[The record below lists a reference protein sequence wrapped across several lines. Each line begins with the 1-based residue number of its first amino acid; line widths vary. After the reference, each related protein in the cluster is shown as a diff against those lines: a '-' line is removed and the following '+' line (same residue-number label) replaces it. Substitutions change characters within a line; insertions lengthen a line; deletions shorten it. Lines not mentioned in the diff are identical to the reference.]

1 MGQVVDFPGSY
12 ISKGAI
18 NVVLIMMLTD
28 ATSLFIYSPY
38 IMYPYPREV
47 GFEYPKVLKN
57 VFKKQKSI
65 ISTKKKKKNQ
75 FLAPHF

>member
-1 MGQVVDFPGSY
+1 MVDTHMGQVVDFPGSY

-18 NVVLIMMLTD
+18 NIVLIMMLTD

-47 GFEYPKVLKN
+47 GF
-57 VFKKQKSI
+57 
-65 ISTKKKKKNQ
+65 
-75 FLAPHF
+75 

>member
-18 NVVLIMMLTD
+18 NVVLIMLTD

-47 GFEYPKVLKN
+47 GF
-57 VFKKQKSI
+57 
-65 ISTKKKKKNQ
+65 
-75 FLAPHF
+75 